1 MAFGQDAVEQLSRE
15 LLGGY
20 NLNTRLLALLGVG
33 PLDGRRQEAA
43 VAMIQE
49 LSGVFRNLMVSLFML
64 NSPLAAT
71 YNLNTG
77 SVTCAPWPTNTA
89 KHLRRQILEEEKTAP
104 VALSNYDLY
113 YVQHYT
119 RCQFT

>member
-20 NLNTRLLALLGVG
+20 NLNTRLLALLGGG

-64 NSPLAAT
+64 NSPPEAKITPAK
-71 YNLNTG
+71 YKRIRYA
-77 SVTCAPWPTNTA
+77 SIIQIFPWGG
-89 KHLRRQILEEEKTAP
+89 
-104 VALSNYDLY
+104 
-113 YVQHYT
+113 
-119 RCQFT
+119 